1 MNFEI
6 EIFREFGKLEEGWW
20 RLLSAAATNTV
31 FQTPIFQQTWWKT
44 LGNGELYI
52 VTLSLVEEKQ
62 QTKREFVGLAPFF
75 IHDKTLKLVGC
86 KAVSDYLDLIVNK
99 LFINQVYPMLADV
112 IAELFNKGQINTV
125 ELCSLPDNSATL
137 ALLPNL
143 IKKRLPNINVST
155 NKQDVCPVIQLPE
168 TFDQYLALLARKQ
181 RHEVRRKLRKLE
193 AEVEYSVET
202 ISDPNKIS
210 IAVDEFIRLHQLSS
224 SDKHDFWID
233 EHRQF
238 FIKLLPKLAEKGW
251 LKLFFLY
258 LKNWRE
264 NSFNL
269 PSTNQP
275 VSAMLV
281 FDYTGTYS
289 LYNSGYDPT
298 YWQLSV
304 GQVLTALTIADAIKQ
319 GKHTYDFLRGRE
331 EYKIRLGGKSQ
342 PICDLTLT
350 L

>member
-20 RLLSAAATNTV
+20 RLLPAAATNTI
-31 FQTPIFQQTWWKT
+31 FQTPVFQQTWWET
-44 LGNGELYI
+44 LGEGELYI
-52 VTLSLVEEKQ
+52 VTVKIAEEKQ
-62 QTKREFVGLAPFF
+62 RQNHQLVCIAPFF
-75 IHDKTLKLVGC
+75 IHNRTLKLIGC
-86 KAVSDYLDLIVNK
+86 KAVSDYLDLIANVK
-99 LFINQVYPMLADV
+99 FIDQIYPLVADK
-112 IAELFNKGQINTV
+112 IAELFSQGQINSV
-125 ELCSLPDNSATL
+125 ELCSLPEESATL
-137 ALLPNL
+137 TLLPNL
-143 IKKRLPNINVST
+143 IKHRLPKIKVLT
-155 NKQDVCPVIQLPE
+155 NEQDVCPVIKLPK